1 MVIDEAAGREHEFAR
16 LGVLVVD
23 DDEFMLEVVRELLT
37 GLGVSEVRSASDA
50 ENALALIDSTTES
63 TDVIVFDLNMYGMH
77 GTELMRQLASRHFA
91 GGIVLMSGSSEQLL
105 TLAVELGRDLGLRV
119 LASLRKPVELAQ
131 LRTALESAAADRHL
145 RGSNS

>member
-1 MVIDEAAGREHEFAR
+1 MVIDEAAGQEHEFAR

-145 RGSNS
+145 RGSNG